1 MTHRSSSKEG
11 KLHASRSSQG
21 IAMMKGLYFLFLKPT
36 SRKRSIFSASV
47 ISLITS
53 TCRTEAELHTYLKE
67 FVLPATDAQI
77 DELLTLYPQNVT
89 LGSPYDTG
97 TQNALTPQFKR
108 MASILGDFVFQ
119 GPRRFFL
126 QNVSDKQNVWSF
138 CTLRATD
145 RFCSCLT
152 LPSILTQ

>member
-1 MTHRSSSKEG
+1 
-11 KLHASRSSQG
+11 
-21 IAMMKGLYFLFLKPT
+21 MKGLYFLFLKPT
-36 SRKRSIFSASV
+36 SRKRSIFSPSV
-47 ISLITS
+47 ISLITN
-53 TCRTEAELHTYLKE
+53 TCRTESELHTYLKE

-77 DELLTLYPQNVT
+77 DELLTLYPQNPT

-126 QNVSDKQNVWSF
+126 QTVSDKQKVWSF
-138 CTLRATD
+138 CTLHMPSPALD
-145 RFCSCLT
+145 LDLHSF
-152 LPSILTQ
+152 PSILTQ